1 MLLAYKEFGG
11 RLHLIDKDEPLSAAL
26 WIDLFRPTEAEVAA
40 VAAFGIEVP
49 TLEDMEEIEVSNRL
63 YRDDGTDYLT
73 VIMTAHHQNEEG
85 LTAPVT
91 FILHH
96 GRLVTVRHEKSR
108 PFETYPMR
116 ADKVGPGC
124 GDANRIFLSLVEEC
138 IGRLA
143 DHLESV
149 GRALD
154 EVARAA
160 YQPTKA
166 RQKQAALEDGLRR
179 VGRSGEFLGMIRLA
193 LLTLNRALGFYAQTS
208 KDRQG
213 DEGLGKVV
221 TQLAKDLIDLE
232 VHSDFLSGRVQLASD
247 AALGIINL
255 EQTATTRI
263 VSVVAVLFLPPT
275 LIASVY
281 GMNFH
286 VMPELDQPW
295 GYPAALGLMVG
306 SALGAWGWLKW
317 HNWL

>member
-1 MLLAYKEFGG
+1 MLLAYKEIDG
-11 RLHLIDKDEPLSAAL
+11 RLQPLGKDEPLSAAL
-26 WIDLFRPTEAEVAA
+26 WIDLFRPTPDEVAA
-40 VAAFGIEVP
+40 VRAFNVEVP
-49 TLEDMEEIEVSNRL
+49 TLEDMQEIEISNRL
-63 YRDDGTDYLT
+63 YRDGGTDYLT
-73 VIMTAHHQNEEG
+73 VIMTAHHHDDEG
-85 LTAPVT
+85 LSAPVT
-91 FILHH
+91 FILRQ
-96 GRLVTVRHEKSR
+96 GLLVTARHERSR

-116 ADKVGPGC
+116 AEKVGPGC
-124 GDANRIFLSLVEEC
+124 ANANRIFLSLVEEC

-143 DHLESV
+143 DHLEAV

-166 RQKQAALEDGLRR
+166 RMKQAALEAGLRR

-193 LLTLNRALGFYAQTS
+193 LLTLNRALGFYAHTEHE
-208 KDRQG
+208 RQG
-213 DEGLGKVV
+213 DEGLEKVLA
-221 TQLAKDLIDLE
+221 QLVKDLMDLE

-281 GMNFH
+281 GMNFQM
-286 VMPELDQPW
+286 MPELAQPW
-295 GYPAALGLMVG
+295 GYPAAVGLMLA
-306 SALGAWGWLKW
+306 SALGAWGWMKW

>member
-1 MLLAYKEFGG
+1 MLLAYKEVGG
-11 RLHLIDKDEPLSAAL
+11 RLEHLGKGEPLSAAI
-26 WIDLFRPTEAEVAA
+26 WIDLYRPTDDEVAA
-40 VAAFGIEVP
+40 VSSFDIDVP
-49 TLEDMEEIEVSNRL
+49 TLEDMEEIEISNRL
-63 YRDDGTDYLT
+63 YRDRGTDYLT
-73 VIMTAHHQNEEG
+73 VMMTAHHHDEEG
-85 LTAPVT
+85 LSAPVT
-91 FILHH
+91 FILHK

-116 ADKVGPGC
+116 AEKVGPGC
-124 GDANRIFLSLVEEC
+124 GDANHVFLSLVEEC

-143 DHLESV
+143 DHLEAV

-166 RQKQAALEDGLRR
+166 RQKQATLEAGLRR
-179 VGRSGEFLGMIRLA
+179 VGRAGEFLGMIRLA
-193 LLTLNRALGFYAQTS
+193 LLTMNRALGFYAQTS
-208 KDRQG
+208 DDRQG

-221 TQLAKDLIDLE
+221 AQLAKDLMDLE

-281 GMNFH
+281 GMNFDG
-286 VMPELDQPW
+286 MPELSQPW
-295 GYPAALGLMVG
+295 GYPAALGLMVA